1 MTTEVNEIGQFV
13 PLVADNE
20 FEINDTY
27 PHQIRRISDQD
38 IKEPIVHQGY
48 YTICLNG
55 KQYQLHR
62 LIAQNFIPN
71 PDNLPFI
78 DHWDHNPANN
88 HIENLRW
95 ITNRDNQKNKT
106 SNHNIVY
113 TYVDSLSDEA
123 IVVNEYG
130 KHRFEFY
137 YYDNETDEFY
147 YFNGRQYRQLHVNEQ
162 KKSAIDME
170 QQLTRLA
177 NTNDG
182 IMKFAQ
188 FVSNM
193 NITPSRVE
201 QDVLIN
207 RADEIQIG
215 GRTLLDWYEIYQ
227 TEAEKYNVPLR
238 RAKSIRSHA
247 NEQINGIGQP
257 PASLQVFPFKSKV
270 KQYEKINKVKTTQQ
284 TQIKDIKVKPLSK
297 LQRPYFSSKLGSWE
311 IDLVFGVNPVTRR
324 RQHYLFA
331 ININTKYLVV
341 IPLILDEKNATFIL
355 AALKKLINQVY
366 VNNIRGDGETG
377 FKANIIRQFCEDNRI
392 SLYFTG
398 SPYTQHNRVVDSV
411 IRTIRNGFGQDLQ
424 GFATP
429 SQMQQMVEIY
439 NNTPHLAF
447 MNKFTPKYVQY
458 NRELEGKFI
467 RQKQA
472 QLEQVMIR
480 QQQQNLLNF
489 KNGNIL
495 MIHADYVRTNIRF
508 QKQRRQFNELAT
520 FITYKNGN
528 VVCKLLNSYDKI
540 SEMQASE
547 IKQVRK
553 RQSKKP
559 VPQLVE
565 TQSSPIDDVL
575 HAPLIDQSLNP
586 IQQIQ
591 LNEEKIEKRGRPKKY
606 SSQEEAERIA
616 AEQRSRAQQKYRIQ
630 RQEFRATANDL
641 QLLLIRRLQKT

>member
-1 MTTEVNEIGQFV
+1 M
-13 PLVADNE
+13 P
-20 FEINDTY
+20 FE
-27 PHQIRRISDQD
+27 
-38 IKEPIVHQGY
+38 
-48 YTICLNG
+48 
-55 KQYQLHR
+55 
-62 LIAQNFIPN
+62 
-71 PDNLPFI
+71 
-78 DHWDHNPANN
+78 
-88 HIENLRW
+88 
-95 ITNRDNQKNKT
+95 
-106 SNHNIVY
+106 
-113 TYVDSLSDEA
+113 SLSANITVVIDALESLHIDWHAIFKTIWEAAIKYACESKLYKQIDETA
-123 IVVNEYG
+123 
-130 KHRFEFY
+130 
-137 YYDNETDEFY
+137 TDIQ
-147 YFNGRQYRQLHVNEQ
+147 N
-162 KKSAIDME
+162 
-170 QQLTRLA
+170 QLTHLA
-177 NTNDG
+177 NTNNG

-193 NITPSRVE
+193 KITPSRLE

-207 RADEIQIG
+207 RAEEIQIG
-215 GRTLLDWYEIYQ
+215 GKTLLEWFEIYQ
-227 TEAEKYNVPLR
+227 TEAEKYNPPLR
-238 RAKSIRSHA
+238 RIRSIRSQA
-247 NEQINGIGQP
+247 NEQIMKISQP
-257 PASLQVFPFKSKV
+257 PAATLLLFPFKSKV
-270 KQYEKINKVKTTQQ
+270 KQYEKINQIKITQE
-284 TQIKDIKVKPLSK
+284 TQIKDIKTKPLNK
-297 LQRPYFSSKLGSWE
+297 LQRPYFSPKLGSWE

-341 IPLILDEKNATFIL
+341 IPLILDEKNATYIL
-355 AALKKLINQVY
+355 AALKKLINQMY

-377 FKANIIRQFCEDNRI
+377 FKANIVRQFCEDNRI

-439 NNTPHLAF
+439 NKTPHLAF
-447 MNKFTPKYVQY
+447 MNRFTPKQVQY
-458 NRELEGKFI
+458 DREIEGKFI

-489 KNGNIL
+489 KSGNIL
-495 MIHADYVRTNIRF
+495 MIHADYARLPIRF

-520 FITYKNGN
+520 FINYKNGN

-540 SEMQASE
+540 SVIELPIYYSSE
-547 IKQVRK
+547 TKQIRK

-565 TQSSPIDDVL
+565 TQSSPIDEVL
-575 HAPLIDQSLNP
+575 HAPLIDQTVNP
-586 IQQIQ
+586 IQQTQ
-591 LNEEKIEKRGRPKKY
+591 LNEEKIEQRGRPKKY
-606 SSQEEAERIA
+606 CSQEEAERIA

-641 QLLLIRRLQKT
+641 QLLLIRRLQKTIITNIQDLLQISEIIDQYNQ